1 MKVITLRNIPPD
13 VARELAARAQE
24 RGTSASRTILK
35 ILEEFFRSSS
45 NGQPDRLH
53 HDLDE
58 LAGSWSAEQAAA
70 FDETL
75 REQRAIE
82 FDAWK

>member
-1 MKVITLRNIPPD
+1 MKVITLRNIPPE
-13 VARELAARAQE
+13 VARGLAARARD

-35 ILEEFFRSSS
+35 ILEEYFCDSSKPEPT
-45 NGQPDRLH
+45 GLH

-58 LAGSWSAEQAAA
+58 LAGSWSPEEAAA
-70 FDETL
+70 FNETL

-82 FDAWK
+82 SDVWK